1 MKKAIVLSLLLIICA
16 FQMMAQKET
25 KNFSVGFGLET
36 GLPVGSYS
44 SIYQFDA
51 GITIRFSYHV
61 GPGFV
66 CLTSGVLALDPK
78 KVVGQKEKPGLEIP
92 VRFGYKYIIH
102 HHFFVLGELGFAS
115 TRSYYGSDGKLLSTS
130 EGSFIAAASV
140 GFQWNAFE
148 ISLRYDANFK
158 DQGGLLGP
166 RIGFNF

>member
-1 MKKAIVLSLLLIICA
+1 MKRTIILSLLLLICA
-16 FQMMAQKET
+16 SQLMAQKET
-25 KNFSVGFGLET
+25 KNFSVGFGLES

-44 SIYQFDA
+44 NIYQFDA
-51 GITIRFSYHV
+51 GITIRFSYHA
-61 GPGFV
+61 GPGFI
-66 CLTSGVLALDPK
+66 CLTSGVIGLDPK

-102 HHFFVLGELGFAS
+102 NHFFMLGELGYAS
-115 TRSYYGSDGKLLSTS
+115 IRSYYGSDGQLLSVS
-130 EGSFIAAASV
+130 EGSFIAAASI

-158 DQGGLLGP
+158 DKGGLFGP